1 MGVVK
6 DNNNIFLCN
15 RLNVSGI
22 CLSCGRKVAESG
34 KEFWEFLISSVE
46 FADVTMQKHV
56 RSYEVL
62 LGQRM

>member
-6 DNNNIFLCN
+6 RIITYFLCN
-15 RLNVSGI
+15 WLNVSGI

-62 LGQRM
+62 LGQHM